1 MRGRPIDV
9 RKSAVLLIA
18 AVGLTGCN
26 DTDAASPAPPKAS
39 PTATATSPAPAPTP
53 THRKLKAGAKG
64 SDVKALQRRLKELGY
79 DPGKA
84 DGKYGPSTQTA
95 VWAFQAVNRL
105 KQKTT
110 LGKSFWEAL
119 DAPKE
124 PRPMAKKREK
134 NRVDVDLKR
143 QYLVLY
149 KDGKPRLISHISS
162 GSGEYYCAKDRG
174 ATVPALPLR
183 LDRHGRLPD
192 GTPCLRLGDVAP
204 GAALQPHLLQRRH
217 RLPRRPGRPQV
228 PRLARLRAVA
238 DAHRRVLPGPA
249 RNQRSR
255 ARQAASLAV
264 PRADRRT
271 RRSTVCMPSDLRCGT
286 RVRTR

>member
-18 AVGLTGCN
+18 AVLLAGC
-26 DTDAASPAPPKAS
+26 DDSGAAAPAPPEGS
-39 PTATATSPAPAPTP
+39 PSTTPAKPTPSPTP
-53 THRKLKAGAKG
+53 THRKLKPGAKG
-64 SDVKALQRRLKELGY
+64 ADVKALQHRLKELHY

-105 KQKTT
+105 KLKGT
-110 LGKSFWEAL
+110 LSTSFWDAL

-149 KDGKPRLISHISS
+149 KDGRPRLISHISS
-162 GSGEYYCAKDRG
+162 GSGQYYCAKDRG
-174 ATVPALPLR
+174 ATVARCRYASTGTGDFRTGRRASGWETSPLGQLYNPIYFNGGIAFHGALDVPKDPAS
-183 LDRHGRLPD
+183 HGCVRMPMHIAEYFPD
-192 GTPCLRLGDVAP
+192 LLGTNVPV
-204 GAALQPHLLQRRH
+204 HV
-217 RLPRRPGRPQV
+217 RRPGK
-228 PRLARLRAVA
+228 
-238 DAHRRVLPGPA
+238 
-249 RNQRSR
+249 
-255 ARQAASLAV
+255 
-264 PRADRRT
+264 
-271 RRSTVCMPSDLRCGT
+271 
-286 RVRTR
+286 

>member
-18 AVGLTGCN
+18 AVVLTGCN
-26 DTDAASPAPPKAS
+26 DIDAA
-39 PTATATSPAPAPTP
+39 APAPSKGSPEGTPSKAPATPRPSP
-53 THRKLKAGAKG
+53 THRKLKPGAKG
-64 SDVKALQRRLKELGY
+64 ADVKALQRRLKELHY

-84 DGKYGPSTQTA
+84 DGKYGPSTETA

-105 KQKTT
+105 KQKST
-110 LGKSFWEAL
+110 LTASFWKAL

-149 KDGKPRLISHISS
+149 KNGAPRLITHVSS

-174 ATVPALPLR
+174 ATVARCRYATTSTGDFRTGRRASGWETSPLGQLYNPIYFNGGIAFHGALDVPKYPAS
-183 LDRHGRLPD
+183 HGCVRMPMHIAEYFPD
-192 GTPCLRLGDVAP
+192 LVGTGVPV
-204 GAALQPHLLQRRH
+204 HV
-217 RLPRRPGRPQV
+217 RRPG
-228 PRLARLRAVA
+228 
-238 DAHRRVLPGPA
+238 
-249 RNQRSR
+249 
-255 ARQAASLAV
+255 
-264 PRADRRT
+264 
-271 RRSTVCMPSDLRCGT
+271 
-286 RVRTR
+286 